1 MRWPWCGSSQ
11 HCWRLSCWPL
21 RFLAL
26 SSEVKGVIAG
36 LALSVAVAFAMSL
49 SRLVRLFIR
58 FAEAWGRQR
67 IVRWA
72 KRNDIDPDEILDD

>member
-1 MRWPWCGSSQ
+1 MVW
-11 HCWRLSCWPL
+11 LVATVL
-21 RFLAL
+21 IAVVLAAEILAL

-36 LALSVAVAFAMSL
+36 LALLVAIAFAMSL

-67 IVRWA
+67 IGRWA
-72 KRNDIDPDEILDD
+72 KREGIDPDEILDD